1 MPSYTAYSV
10 PYTRR
15 QNQRFMRKMTVNLK
29 LFLWFELKWSVAPF
43 MEGQPRVMGK
53 KCIYSMNSFSL
64 HHVRGTHCIL
74 YAHIIHTYVSLCHLF
89 YFLLKKQ
96 GLTEISYYFNSTIY
110 LFQKKTW
117 IMYTIENYYWW
128 IYMSFHNIYSQLF
141 YILGTN
147 PCKTL
152 NIFCPKTMQYLTAFC

>member
-1 MPSYTAYSV
+1 MLNVHNNVPSYTAYSV

-110 LFQKKTW
+110 LFQKKHELCIQLKT
-117 IMYTIENYYWW
+117 IIDEYTCLFT
-128 IYMSFHNIYSQLF
+128 IYTVNSSTSWGLIHVKL
-141 YILGTN
+141 
-147 PCKTL
+147 
-152 NIFCPKTMQYLTAFC
+152 